1 MSMAIRDQV
10 VTILSSNAADPA
22 AAQGKIEELIA
33 SASPEEVAE
42 IHAELAS
49 LRDKLGDMLKSFQV
63 DLPKPNPTERS
74 TGQLAQQQLGALS
87 STMSIDIFA
96 VMAEFQKSAQAM
108 RNANREIR
116 ANELNAQVNTLLQ
129 SADEQMKAA
138 NFKLIS
144 ALVQSSVQMLQGAV
158 SLGMTLGTAG
168 DQLKAAEA
176 NNASADLQAQNL
188 ELDAQM
194 SAPNMDTLRQA
205 NPEFSAKLDNFD
217 RGIAHND
224 KLMSDL
230 KGPGNTLTPKEQQ
243 RIEIL
248 QNRNAEINALS
259 SDVKANLQ
267 EVGKPAAQKSLE
279 TQIDQNKVA
288 SKKLDSESQKAQASV
303 TKKNAWA
310 EAGNTMMGVI
320 GKSASAGLDFEA
332 SLHEANASRLQAQ
345 AKLHESASQQAN
357 DMMQQMMDVIRDVRD
372 KIQAMDQSRLE
383 TTRGIARN
391 I

>member
-10 VTILSSNAADPA
+10 VTILSSNAADPT

-63 DLPKPNPTERS
+63 DLPKPNPTERG

-158 SLGMTLGTAG
+158 SLGMTLESAG
-168 DQLKAAEA
+168 GKLKATEA
-176 NNASADLQAQNL
+176 SNASADLKAQNL
-188 ELDAQM
+188 ELDSQISGIEKNIDFKTKTSIAQ
-194 SAPNMDTLRQA
+194 NDQR
-205 NPEFSAKLDNFD
+205 
-217 RGIAHND
+217 IA
-224 KLMSDL
+224 DL
-230 KGPGNTLTPKEQQ
+230 KSQSVTQAGNQK
-243 RIEIL
+243 RIDDRIGIL
-248 QNRNAEINALS
+248 QDRNSELRELAAENKARGTEPLLKQKALNEI
-259 SDVKANLQ
+259 DAQRLDAKAQ
-267 EVGKPAAQKSLE
+267 H
-279 TQIDQNKVA
+279 
-288 SKKLDSESQKAQASV
+288 AQASAS
-303 TKKNAWA
+303 KKNAWA

-383 TTRGIARN
+383 TIRGIARN